1 MIPSDTALLPAESAT
16 QLVPIEKT
24 VLPAHLDGSQGAN
37 RAVGARAQ
45 IAANNDVDAIRAWLA
60 RFADAP
66 TTFASYRKESE
77 RLLWWAVLER
87 GTPLSG
93 LTHEDLLAYQAF
105 LRDPQPAARWC
116 MPDGRKFGRQDPGW
130 RPFAGP
136 LSLSSQRQA
145 IVILN
150 TLFSWLVNAGYLA
163 GNPLALSR
171 QRRRRAEPRIVRFL
185 DDVSWQVVKD
195 SIAAAPSGDLRA
207 VRVRW
212 LFSLLYLCGLRVS
225 EVAANDMGGFFS
237 RVDRSGVARWWLE
250 VIGKGD
256 KLRLVPATAEL
267 MDELARYRRQ
277 LGLSPL
283 PQPGETLPL
292 VAPLGGGP
300 RQMTRAALHAI
311 VKQVFADAANYLLA
325 RDPTAIVQAERI
337 RAASAHWLR
346 HTAGSAMASGDI
358 DLRHV
363 RDNLGHESIATTSR
377 YLHAEDDRRHAETE
391 RGHRLAWPGAEPAPK
406 PPGST

>member
-1 MIPSDTALLPAESAT
+1 MSLTLVKPVA
-16 QLVPIEKT
+16 QLAPIEKT
-24 VLPAHLDGSQGAN
+24 VLPGHLDGSQGAN

-45 IAANNDVDAIRAWLA
+45 ISAGNDADAIKAWLA
-60 RFADAP
+60 RFTDSP
-66 TTFASYRKESE
+66 TTFASYRKEAE
-77 RLLWWAVLER
+77 RLLWWSVLEC
-87 GTPLSG
+87 GKPLSG
-93 LTHEDLLAYQAF
+93 LAHEDLLAYQAF

-116 MPDGRKFGRQDPGW
+116 MPNGRKFGRQDAGW

-136 LSLSSQRQA
+136 LSISSQRQA

-163 GNPLALSR
+163 GNPLSLSR
-171 QRRRRAEPRIVRFL
+171 QRKRRTEPRIVRFL
-185 DDVSWQVVKD
+185 DEASWQVVKD
-195 SIAAAPSGDLRA
+195 SISSAPENDLRA

-212 LFSLLYLCGLRVS
+212 LFSLLYICGLRVS

-237 RVDRSGVARWWLE
+237 RVDRTGAARWWLE
-250 VIGKGD
+250 VLGKGD
-256 KLRLVPATAEL
+256 KLRLVPATTEL
-267 MDELARYRRQ
+267 MQELGRYRRQ
-277 LGLSPL
+277 LGLPTL

-292 VAPLGGGP
+292 LLPLGGEP
-300 RQMTRAALHAI
+300 RQMTRAALHAVI
-311 VKQVFADAANYLLA
+311 KQVFADAADSLLA
-325 RDPTAIVQAERI
+325 RDRAAVVQAERI

-346 HTAGSAMASGDI
+346 HTAGSAMASSDM

-391 RGHRLAWPGAEPAPK
+391 RAHRLAWPAASEDADTVAANPRQ
-406 PPGST
+406 S

>member
-1 MIPSDTALLPAESAT
+1 MSLPVEQVSAS
-16 QLVPIEKT
+16 LAPIEKT
-24 VLPAHLDGSQGAN
+24 ELPPHLDGSQGIN
-37 RAVGARAQ
+37 RAVGTRAQ
-45 IAANNDVDAIRAWLA
+45 IAANNDADAIRAWLA
-60 RFADAP
+60 RFADSP

-77 RLLWWAVLER
+77 RLLWWAALEC
-87 GTPLSG
+87 GKPLSG
-93 LTHEDLLAYQAF
+93 LAHEDLLAYQAF

-116 MPDGRKFGRQDPGW
+116 MPNGRKFGRQDVGW

-136 LSLSSQRQA
+136 LSVSSQRQA

-185 DDVSWQVVKD
+185 DDASWQVVKTH
-195 SIAAAPSGDLRA
+195 IAAAPAADLRA
-207 VRVRW
+207 ARVRW

-225 EVAANDMGGFFS
+225 EVAANDMGGFFT
-237 RVDRSGVARWWLE
+237 RVDRQGEVRWWLE
-250 VIGKGD
+250 ILGKGD

-267 MDELARYRRQ
+267 MAELARYRHR
-277 LGLSPL
+277 LGLSAL

-292 VAPLGGGP
+292 VAPLGGEP
-300 RQMTRAALHAI
+300 RQMTRAALHAVI
-311 VKQVFADAANYLLA
+311 KQVFADAADSLLA
-325 RDPTAIVQAERI
+325 RDPAAVVQAGRI

-346 HTAGSAMASGDI
+346 HTAGSAMASGDM

-377 YLHAEDDRRHAETE
+377 YLHSEDDLRHAETE
-391 RGHRLAWPGAEPAPK
+391 RGHRIGWPGADDPAA
-406 PPGST
+406 SAHA

>member
-1 MIPSDTALLPAESAT
+1 MPYPLADDAA
-16 QLVPIEKT
+16 QLAPIERT
-24 VLPAHLDGSQGAN
+24 VLPAKLDGTQGAN
-37 RAVGARAQ
+37 RAVNTRAQ
-45 IAANNDVDAIRAWLA
+45 IAADNDVDAIRAWLA
-60 RFADAP
+60 RFADSP

-93 LTHEDLLAYQAF
+93 LSHEDLLAYQAF
-105 LRDPQPAARWC
+105 LRDPQPASRWC
-116 MPDGRKFGRQDPGW
+116 MPNGRKFGRQDAGW

-136 LSLSSQRQA
+136 LSASSQRQA

-185 DDVSWQVVKD
+185 DDASWQVVKD
-195 SIAAAPSGDLRA
+195 RIASAPAGDLRA
-207 VRVRW
+207 ARVRW

-225 EVAANDMGGFFS
+225 EVAANDMGGFFT
-237 RVDRSGVARWWLE
+237 RVDRAGTARWWLE
-250 VIGKGD
+250 ILGKGD

-267 MDELARYRRQ
+267 MAELARYRRL
-277 LGLSPL
+277 LGLTPL

-292 VAPLGGGP
+292 VAPLGGEP
-300 RQMTRAALHAI
+300 RQMTRAALHAVI
-311 VKQVFADAANYLLA
+311 KQVFADAADALLA
-325 RDPTAIVQAERI
+325 TNPGAVAQAERI

-346 HTAGSAMASGDI
+346 HTAGSAMASGDM

-377 YLHAEDDRRHAETE
+377 YLHSEDDRRHAETE
-391 RGHRLAWPGAEPAPK
+391 RGHRLGWPSVEESARIQAAGDA
-406 PPGST
+406 

>member
-1 MIPSDTALLPAESAT
+1 MTLVPANPDTAPAA
-16 QLVPIEKT
+16 QLAPIEKT

-37 RAVGARAQ
+37 RAIGTRAQ
-45 IAANNDVDAIRAWLA
+45 ISASTDPDAIKAWLA

-77 RLLWWAVLER
+77 RLLWWSVLER
-87 GTPLSG
+87 GLPLSG

-105 LRDPQPAARWC
+105 LRDPQPSDRWC
-116 MPDGRKFGRQDPGW
+116 MPNGRKFGRQDPGW

-136 LSLSSQRQA
+136 LSISSQRQA
-145 IVILN
+145 TVILN

-163 GNPLALSR
+163 GNPLSLSR
-171 QRRRRAEPRIVRFL
+171 QRRRRAEPRIVRYL
-185 DDVSWQVVKD
+185 DEASWQVVKD
-195 SIAAAPSGDLRA
+195 SIASGPPNDLRA
-207 VRVRW
+207 ARVRW
-212 LFSLLYLCGLRVS
+212 LFSLLYICGLRVS

-237 RVDRSGVARWWLE
+237 RVDRSGAARWWLE
-250 VIGKGD
+250 VLGKGD
-256 KLRLVPATAEL
+256 KLRLVPATSEL
-267 MDELARYRRQ
+267 MEELARYRRQ
-277 LGLSPL
+277 LGLSTL
-283 PQPGETLPL
+283 PQAGDTQPL
-292 VAPLGGGP
+292 LSPLGGEP

-311 VKQVFADAANYLLA
+311 VKQVFADAADFLLA
-325 RDPTAIVQAERI
+325 RDPAALAQAERI
-337 RAASAHWLR
+337 RSASAHWLR

-391 RGHRLAWPGAEPAPK
+391 RGHRLAWPSANDVPTPRG
-406 PPGST
+406 T